1 MPSRMRRYS
10 GSERPAWRMNHT
22 GRCSGTLPAAAMSS
36 GASGRVT
43 TDRPTVSVHVGVR
56 VGHPLPSVT
65 PRTLPAMLARGDR
78 ETPASFA
85 RAVAALAAMRPRTE
99 VVVTETPAPTRL
111 AAFAVALSAEIAV
124 GEDDLATGRLV
135 LLHDPAGQ
143 DAWDG
148 TFRFVA
154 YLRAAVESEMASEP
168 LLCEVAWSWLTE
180 ALDDRGAA
188 FTAASGTVTRTASQG
203 FGSMSDDP
211 ARSEVEIRAS
221 WTPLAPTRPGGPRAG
236 SAAPEAGSDADAHAL
251 AWTDLLAMAA
261 GLPPAS
267 PALVPFPVGGGRG
280 TRLLR
285 SR

>member
-1 MPSRMRRYS
+1 
-10 GSERPAWRMNHT
+10 
-22 GRCSGTLPAAAMSS
+22 MSS
-36 GASGRVT
+36 
-43 TDRPTVSVHVGVR
+43 
-56 VGHPLPSVT
+56 
-65 PRTLPAMLARGDR
+65 RGDR
-78 ETPASFA
+78 ETPATFA
-85 RAVAALAAMRPRTE
+85 RAVAALSGMRPRPE

-143 DAWDG
+143 DAWAG

-154 YLRAAVESEMASEP
+154 YLRAAVEADIAAEP

-180 ALDDRGAA
+180 ALDNRGASYL
-188 FTAASGTVTRTASQG
+188 AASGTVTRTASQG
-203 FGSMSDDP
+203 FGAMSDDP

-221 WTPLAPTRPGGPRAG
+221 WTPAG
-236 SAAPEAGSDADAHAL
+236 DGQDGSSADAHAL
-251 AWTDLLAMAA
+251 AWTDLLATAA
-261 GLPPAS
+261 GLPPAA
-267 PALVPFPVGGGRG
+267 PALVPVPVGAGRG